1 MKKLLVINAA
11 SNKEESNTYHVYKDV
26 MSKINTDAYE
36 VKQLDLINMELPY
49 LNPEILNGKMTKTFN
64 TDVEKNIECL
74 SEEFCNSD
82 AFVFVFPTWNL
93 GIPAI
98 MKSYLDAV
106 VDAGKTFKYTE
117 NGPVGLM
124 DNKKAI
130 LINTCGGEGRHA
142 MQYMCDLS
150 EFIALDAT
158 EILVTG
164 SAYKYANKDE
174 MTKTYQ
180 INPEHLN

>member
-11 SNKEESNTYHVYKDV
+11 SSKEESNTYHVYKDV
-26 MSKINTDAYE
+26 MNKINTADYE
-36 VKQLDLINMELPY
+36 IKQLDLLEMELPY
-49 LNPEILNGKMTKTFN
+49 LNNNILAGKRSGTFN
-64 TDVEKNIECL
+64 TQLEQNLECL

-93 GIPAI
+93 GIPAV
-98 MKSYLDAV
+98 MKSYLDV
-106 VDAGKTFKYTE
+106 VIDAGKTFKYTE
-117 NGPVGLM
+117 NGPIGLM
-124 DNKKAI
+124 GNKKAI

-142 MQYMCDLS
+142 MQYMRDLS

-174 MTKTYQ
+174 MTNVYE
-180 INPEHLN
+180 ISHNHLS